1 MGTTS
6 MNVTVR
12 YIEKFCFLKYIARL
26 LLALCFVLS
35 GSASLTSAK
44 SHKEQLKEYELKAAY
59 IYNFIKF
66 TDWPKDTFKEE
77 KDPLIIGVFNEDQQ
91 KSLSKILKEKKKD
104 NRPIQIVHLK
114 NDDDKSEKKLQSC
127 QVLFFPDTL
136 KKSDELVIFK
146 HIKNHPILTIGER
159 NQFLETGGMINFI
172 LEKKKIRFE
181 INLIEADKAKL
192 QIRAKLVRLAKRVI
206 KKEESDKEEETHDK
220 EK

>member
-1 MGTTS
+1 